1 MDAAKIPERREET
14 GPSSRHGSN
23 GSAAVDEALPAAPV
37 KPEIPLLLA
46 GLEAGVIGGLAM
58 LALMIVDSMWLRHP
72 WWSIPNLLGSVFY
85 RHRAFHMGPGLASA
99 SGIALHLT
107 ISGLAGVVFALL
119 FAGALSRTRSALL
132 GIAAGLVW
140 YYAAL
145 HVLFPRIGPLVSR
158 YAPEPSTLL
167 AYVLFGVCLG
177 RFPYRGG
184 SDPMQDGAAAA
195 TPTEA
200 PEVAPERH
208 TVP

>member
-1 MDAAKIPERREET
+1 
-14 GPSSRHGSN
+14 
-23 GSAAVDEALPAAPV
+23 
-37 KPEIPLLLA
+37 
-46 GLEAGVIGGLAM
+46 
-58 LALMIVDSMWLRHP
+58 
-72 WWSIPNLLGSVFY
+72 
-85 RHRAFHMGPGLASA
+85 FHMGPGLASA

-177 RFPYRGG
+177 RFPYRVG

-195 TPTEA
+195 TPAEA